1 VRDLS
6 PASPGDDITLDFSI
20 RVRHSATPDDVE
32 DASLWWTR
40 PLDRTV
46 PIAKIKIPRQDFL
59 TPDQVYDGEHMTF
72 GPWNSLRQHRPVGSI
87 NRMRLAVYLASQ
99 QVRHKLNMVRS

>member
-1 VRDLS
+1 MRDLS

-59 TPDQVYDGEHMTF
+59 TRSGLRWRAYDVQPME
-72 GPWNSLRQHRPVGSI
+72 Q
-87 NRMRLAVYLASQ
+87 LAAAPP
-99 QVRHKLNMVRS
+99 RR